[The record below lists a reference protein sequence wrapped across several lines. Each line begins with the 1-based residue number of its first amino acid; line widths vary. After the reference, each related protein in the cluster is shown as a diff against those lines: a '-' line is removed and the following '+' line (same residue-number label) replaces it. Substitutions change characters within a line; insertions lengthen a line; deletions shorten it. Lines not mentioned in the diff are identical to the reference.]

1 VIEVDRP
8 SSSFCTGKSVLL
20 LGCLDVGLAPN
31 AVITAL
37 RSGLKPLM
45 AWRLSLQGRDACELD
60 RSAVFGCLVS
70 ISEAVS
76 TAGMLWSAFG
86 TTLPRWAIA
95 ALLGCGL
102 RVTLNNRHH
111 VTFSNSAVLHQ
122 ADPVSLPQLRLL
134 RWCAC
139 AS

>member
-1 VIEVDRP
+1 MHGKIRAAARLPRRRP
-8 SSSFCTGKSVLL
+8 RAKRSHY
-20 LGCLDVGLAPN
+20 GLAVGIEASDGM
-31 AVITAL
+31 AVDAFKVAMRANSTGAL
-37 RSGLKPLM
+37 S
-45 AWRLSLQGRDACELD
+45 
-60 RSAVFGCLVS
+60 SAALVS

-111 VTFSNSAVLHQ
+111 VTFRFSTDSFGT
-122 ADPVSLPQLRLL
+122 DPVIDCDAFHGDVS
-134 RWCAC
+134 
-139 AS
+139 